1 MRNPLARNLCNFLSV
16 LTAATTITICSQNVK
31 GVQQATSPTQNTSN
45 SQSGASQSC
54 DEVRNNLQ
62 RLTQEM
68 SRLRK
73 RLAELERDR
82 QINTIQD
89 MLTKEEQRGEG
100 LQLHLIEI
108 AEKEEPLQAR
118 MDQLTQNMKPE
129 RVESMMSGVGSVHPE
144 EAREELRRRISNER
158 MRVQTQLELL
168 RQDKMRTLASL
179 RTTDEAI
186 QRLKIKL
193 TEALKE

>member
-16 LTAATTITICSQNVK
+16 ITAATAISICSQNAK
-31 GVQQATSPTQNTSN
+31 SEHRASQSQSTTN

-54 DEVRNNLQ
+54 DEIRENLQ
-62 RLTQEM
+62 RLNQEM
-68 SRLRK
+68 PRLRK
-73 RLAELERDR
+73 RLAELEKDR

-89 MLTKEEQRGEG
+89 MLTREEQRGEG

-118 MDQLTQNMKPE
+118 MDQLNQNLKPE
-129 RVESMMSGVGSVHPE
+129 RIESIMSGVGSVHPE
-144 EAREELRRRISNER
+144 EAREELRRRIINER
-158 MRVQTQLELL
+158 GRVQMQLELL

-186 QRLKIKL
+186 QRLKLKL
-193 TEALKE
+193 TEAIKE

>member
-1 MRNPLARNLCNFLSV
+1 MRNPHARNLCTFLSV
-16 LTAATTITICSQNVK
+16 FAVVLATFIASQNVNAAP
-31 GVQQATSPTQNTSN
+31 QATSENRSATN
-45 SQSGASQSC
+45 SPGGQVQSC
-54 DEVRNNLQ
+54 DEVRSSLQ
-62 RLTQEM
+62 RLNQQM
-68 SRLRK
+68 PRLRK
-73 RLAELERDR
+73 RLAELEKDR

-118 MDQLTQNMKPE
+118 MDQLNQNMKPE
-129 RVESMMSGVGSVHPE
+129 RIEGLMAGVGSVHPE
-144 EAREELRRRISNER
+144 EAREELRRRIINER
-158 MRVQTQLELL
+158 SRVQMQLELL

-193 TEALKE
+193 TDAIKE